1 MARRCCSMTHSPG
14 LVTRGQIAQQVKELG
29 VTPGDTLML
38 HASVGAIGW
47 IAGGPSEVLGGVLD
61 AIGADGTL
69 MMYVGWEG
77 SPYDLLVGAPQ
88 VPPAILALWPPY
100 DPATSRAMHAWS
112 ILTEYLRTWPGA
124 HRSQHPD
131 SSFAAAGRFA
141 DELTRDHPLQ
151 YGMGEGSPLDKLC
164 QHNGKVLL
172 LGAPLSSLTLLHH
185 AEHLAD
191 VPDKRIVRY
200 MAPILS
206 NGIKEWIGIEE
217 FDTTECLPWR
227 GSVDLFEAIARHHLQ
242 EGHGIVGRV
251 GAATSYL
258 FDASELN
265 RFAVEWIER
274 EFHEAPEPLGEVSVR
289 IADDRDHRELV
300 DLFAAMD
307 AERTG
312 TSVSGSRVSTRV
324 DELLEDRDRQVV
336 VAETPD
342 KLVGMLVARVASG
355 QRGLIEHAFVDPGY
369 RRHGILRELEIEAS
383 TYLRERGCSAV
394 GFDLEAD
401 NHDAREAWAALGYAP
416 THESWKRSL

>member
-1 MARRCCSMTHSPG
+1 MTHSPG

-29 VTPGDTLML
+29 VTPGDTVML

-61 AIGADGTL
+61 AIGPDGTL

-77 SPYDLLVGAPQ
+77 SPYDLLVNARQ
-88 VPPAILALWPPY
+88 VPPALLQLWPAY
-100 DPATSRAMHAWS
+100 DPTMSRAMHAWS

-124 HRSQHPD
+124 KRSQHPD
-131 SSFAAAGRFA
+131 SSFAAVGRLA
-141 DELTRDHPLQ
+141 VELTQDHPLQ
-151 YGMGEGSPLDKLC
+151 YGMGEGSPLAKLC
-164 QHNGKVLL
+164 QHGGKILL

-191 VPDKRIVRY
+191 VPDKQVVRY
-200 MAPILS
+200 MVPILQ
-206 NGIKEWIGIEE
+206 NDQKEWIGIEE
-217 FDTTECLPWR
+217 FSTTGCLPWR
-227 GSVDLFEAIARHHLQ
+227 GSLDLFEAIAHQHLQ

-258 FDASELN
+258 FDASALN
-265 RFAVEWIER
+265 RFAVDWIEDQ
-274 EFHEAPEPLGEVSVR
+274 FQDPPEPVGEVQVR
-289 IADDRDHRELV
+289 VADDRDHRELA
-300 DLFAAMD
+300 DLFAAME
-307 AERTG
+307 AECTG
-312 TSVSGSRVSTRV
+312 TPVSATRLSTRI
-324 DELLEDRDRQVV
+324 DELLESQDRQVV
-336 VAETPD
+336 VAETSD
-342 KLVGMLVARVASG
+342 KLVGMIVAHGESG
-355 QRGLIEHAFVDPGY
+355 QSGVLEHAFVDAGY